1 MADDDK
7 KDEQELSEDEKLA
20 AEWESAMEES
30 GDADEDGRE
39 CTREKAGP
47 RQADSS
53 TRGHGTHLPKPPSE
67 YSNSS
72 N

>member
-39 CTREKAGP
+39 DEWAAAMAEAGET
-47 RQADSS
+47 DDDDGSDDVKDNVLS
-53 TRGHGTHLPKPPSE
+53 LIHI
-67 YSNSS
+67 
-72 N
+72 